1 MSPTAGDGA
10 AAGASARGPAV
21 SPAATDVLAIDTAA
35 RHRLVVVRAD
45 RAGGVVGARVG
56 EEGAALPWLDRA
68 VAELGLAGLGAV
80 VVVTGPGSY
89 TGLRAGMA
97 TGLGLAHGLGL
108 PLHGVSSLEVVA
120 FSAPEGESQIGALVA
135 AGRGGAYAGR
145 FVRSGGGLQMRGEP
159 FRVSLDEVARGQV
172 DLGTMPP
179 VTLDALD
186 LAGARRGDAVRSLAL
201 AIPGA
206 LARTPLSLAGL
217 AASYLD

>member
-1 MSPTAGDGA
+1 MSSTARGA
-10 AAGASARGPAV
+10 AAVSAPA
-21 SPAATDVLAIDTAA
+21 TTVLAIDTAV

-45 RAGGVVGARVG
+45 RGGGVIGARLG
-56 EEGAALPWLDRA
+56 EEGPALPWLNRT
-68 VAELGLAGLGAV
+68 VAELGVAGLGAV

-120 FSAPEGESQIGALVA
+120 WSAPEGESEIVALVA
-135 AGRGGAYAGR
+135 AGRGGVYAGR
-145 FVRSGGGLQMRGEP
+145 FVRSGGGLRMRGEP
-159 FRVSLDEVARGQV
+159 RRVGLVEVALGQP
-172 DLGTMPP
+172 PP
-179 VTLDALD
+179 VTLDALE
-186 LAGARRGDAVRSLAL
+186 LAGVRRGDAVRALAL

-206 LARTPLSLAGL
+206 LRRAPIPLAGL